1 MVFTHL
7 LPSSVFLLLVPLAS
21 SPKWA
26 VALFLLRETFVEM
39 DVPTRQSYVAA
50 VVKPYERPYASGF
63 TSVIRT
69 GAWAVASSLSGLVM
83 QRLAFSAPL
92 VIGGGL
98 KIVYDLLL
106 YRKFRHLKPP
116 EELATHPS
124 AEGA

>member
-1 MVFTHL
+1 MPAGLRTL
-7 LPSSVFLLLVPLAS
+7 L
-21 SPKWA
+21 
-26 VALFLLRETFVEM
+26 
-39 DVPTRQSYVAA
+39 
-50 VVKPYERPYASGF
+50 
-63 TSVIRT
+63 RT
-69 GAWAVASSLSGLVM
+69 GAWAAASSISGSVM

-106 YRKFRHLKPP
+106 YRNFRHLKPP